1 MISIFEFRISDF
13 GVSGSFRL
21 ADLSGDIDTKWWRAL
36 KDPSAV
42 LLAPFVGGSFR
53 ARHHDDPVPPEAQR
67 EHGAR
72 GRNFEIRNSKFEIP
86 IWAAA
91 Q

>member
-1 MISIFEFRISDF
+1 MISDFGFRISDF
-13 GVSGSFRL
+13 SVSGSFRL
-21 ADLSGDIDTKWWRAL
+21 ADHSGDIDTKWWRAL
-36 KDPSAV
+36 KDPPTKGAKK
-42 LLAPFVGGSFR
+42 PVGGSFR

-91 Q
+91 H